1 MVSMHLPTVSDLK
14 LDGTKVVNVY
24 DRRADTY
31 KNIKVTAQEADE
43 FISQRNKVRE
53 KASRKG
59 LILGLLGTA
68 IGVACGYKFGKPKE
82 KDIGMI
88 LGALGGLI
96 TGCLTQ
102 YLTGDA
108 DSAENKFSAQFI
120 DQNQK

>member
-14 LDGTKVVNVY
+14 PDGTKVVNVY
-24 DRRADTY
+24 DQRCDMY
-31 KNIKVTAQEADE
+31 KNIKVTAEEADE

-68 IGVACGYKFGKPKE
+68 VGVACGYKFAKPKE
-82 KDIGMI
+82 KGIGVMF
-88 LGALGGLI
+88 GATGGLI
-96 TGCLTQ
+96 TACLAQ
-102 YLTGDA
+102 LFTGDA

>member
-1 MVSMHLPTVSDLK
+1 MVSMYLPTVSDLK
-14 LDGTKVVNVY
+14 PDGTKVVNVY
-24 DRRADTY
+24 DQRSDMY

-68 IGVACGYKFGKPKE
+68 VGVVCGYKFGKSKE